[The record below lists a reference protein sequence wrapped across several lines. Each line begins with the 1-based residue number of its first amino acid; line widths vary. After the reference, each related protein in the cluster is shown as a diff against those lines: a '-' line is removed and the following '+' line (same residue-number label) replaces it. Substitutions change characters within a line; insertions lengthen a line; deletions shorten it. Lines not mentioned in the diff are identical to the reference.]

1 MDSHHSVLPDTG
13 GIPFACD
20 RVDPGPVL
28 HRAMERGLEKGKG
41 TAEKGKGSATRES
54 MTRPME

>member
-1 MDSHHSVLPDTG
+1 MDSHHPVLPDTG
-13 GIPFACD
+13 NLPSACD